1 LKTSL
6 VIFPVKVV
14 STFALLLAAVLA
26 GSFAGPG
33 SSRAADQPP
42 SAMAAAASSAD
53 DFAVVDCRLP
63 GRVRKLGTSMVYQ
76 MPSNVIRTSAH
87 DCSIRG
93 GEYTLLD
100 PSSYAQ
106 AIKLWIGNAEAGD
119 TQAQTN
125 VAMLY
130 EKVQPPDYASA
141 ASWYTKAAN
150 AGYAPAETA
159 LARLYEAGLGV
170 QQDKVKAI
178 NLYRQAAGINERL
191 VEDVDTPGGDDTR
204 GAGGAEVQKLRQQLQ
219 DKQNELD
226 KLHRSLQQLESRP
239 GSTSAQPNQKE
250 VQSLHQR
257 IASLEQQMQQ
267 GPQAVPSGLA
277 NLPPPSI
284 EIVYPLATRGAG
296 GVQLQMRGSEK
307 GTGDVVGRIRSE
319 IGVRRLTVGKQV
331 VPVDDQLLFAIP
343 RDLLSQGASTKLEV
357 TDLLGRTSSIDVAV
371 IASPKTSAA
380 STGNSGSLT
389 TKNYY
394 ALVIGDDN
402 FRYWPH
408 IDNAVG
414 DAQAIETELR
424 AHYGFKTTLLVN
436 ATREQI
442 LGAFN
447 DLRQKMT
454 PDDNL
459 LIYYAG
465 HGQLVPQIDR
475 GYWIP
480 VDAQTSADTEWI
492 LNEQITDYLQIIP
505 ARHII
510 VIADSCYAGVLT
522 RSSVEVPKSGLDA
535 GTRLSVLQQL
545 SPKRVRTVM
554 TSGGV
559 QPVLD
564 SGVDGHSI
572 FAAAL
577 LRVLRDNDDILEGN
591 RLFDAVS
598 PIVTAQSAK
607 LGYKQTPTYRAIVFA
622 GHEGGDFLFVP
633 SKG

>member
-1 LKTSL
+1 
-6 VIFPVKVV
+6 VKPNFGAPAFKRPSVAI
-14 STFALLLAAVLA
+14 ALAIALA
-26 GSFAGPG
+26 GSFLGTRSGPAWAQQAPAT
-33 SSRAADQPP
+33 S
-42 SAMAAAASSAD
+42 AASGAS
-53 DFAVVDCRLP
+53 DFVVVDCRLP
-63 GRVRKLGTSMVYQ
+63 GRVRKLGSSMVYQ
-76 MPSNVIRTSAH
+76 MAGNVIRTAAH
-87 DCSIRG
+87 DCELRG

-100 PSSYAQ
+100 PSSYAS
-106 AIKLWIGNAEAGD
+106 AIKLWIGGAEAGD

-130 EKVQPPDYASA
+130 EKIQPPDYASA
-141 ASWYTKAAN
+141 ASWYAKAAT
-150 AGYAPAETA
+150 AGYAPAQTA

-170 QQDKVKAI
+170 PQDKVKAI
-178 NLYRQAAGINERL
+178 NLYRQAAGINDRL
-191 VEDVDTPGGDDTR
+191 VSDVETA
-204 GAGGAEVQKLRQQLQ
+204 GANESAGASNAEVQKLRQQLDQ
-219 DKQNELD
+219 KQNELD
-226 KLHRSLQQLESRP
+226 KLHRSLQQLENRP
-239 GSTSAQPNQKE
+239 GSSSAQPNQKE
-250 VQSLHQR
+250 VQSLRQR

-267 GPQAVPSGLA
+267 GPQAAPSGLA

-284 EIVYPLATRGAG
+284 EIVYPLATRGSG
-296 GVQLQMRGSEK
+296 GVQLQMRSEK
-307 GTGDVVGRIRSE
+307 GAGDVVGRVHSD

-343 RDLLSQGASTKLEV
+343 KDLLSPGASTKVEV

-371 IASPKTSAA
+371 SAA
-380 STGNSGSLT
+380 PKASAPSGGSGSLSA
-389 TKNYY
+389 KNFY
-394 ALVIGDDN
+394 ALVIGDDD

-408 IDNAVG
+408 IDNAVS
-414 DAQAIETELR
+414 DARSIEEELR
-424 AHYGFKTTLLVN
+424 THYGFKTTLLVN
-436 ATREQI
+436 GTREQI

-480 VDAQTSADTEWI
+480 VDAQTGADTEWI

-522 RSSVEVPKSGLDA
+522 RSSVEVPKSGLDS

-564 SGVDGHSI
+564 SGVGGHSI
-572 FAAAL
+572 FADAL

-598 PIVTAQSAK
+598 PIITAQSAK
-607 LGYKQTPTYRAIVFA
+607 LGYKQSPTYRAIVFA

-633 SKG
+633 TKH

>member
-1 LKTSL
+1 MLL
-6 VIFPVKVV
+6 VAI
-14 STFALLLAAVLA
+14 ALGAWCLGMNCGSARADQLAA
-26 GSFAGPG
+26 S
-33 SSRAADQPP
+33 
-42 SAMAAAASSAD
+42 AAATSASE
-53 DFAVVDCRLP
+53 FVVVDCRLP

-76 MPSNVIRTSAH
+76 MAGNVIRTAAR
-87 DCSIRG
+87 DCEIRG

-130 EKVQPPDYASA
+130 EKLQPPDYASA
-141 ASWYTKAAN
+141 ASWYAKAAN
-150 AGYAPAETA
+150 AGYAPAQTA

-170 QQDKVKAI
+170 PPDKVKAV

-191 VEDVDTPGGDDTR
+191 VENVETPGGGQPT
-204 GAGGAEVQKLRQQLQ
+204 GASNAEIRRLQQQLR

-239 GSTSAQPNQKE
+239 NSSSGESNEKQ
-250 VQSLHQR
+250 VQSLRQR
-257 IASLEQQMQQ
+257 IAALERQQQQ
-267 GPQAVPSGLA
+267 GPQAAPSALG
-277 NLPPPSI
+277 NLPPPRI
-284 EIVYPLATRGAG
+284 EIVYPLATRGG
-296 GVQLQMRGSEK
+296 NGVELQMRAEK
-307 GTGDVVGRIRSE
+307 GAGDVVGRVHSE

-331 VPVDDQLLFAIP
+331 VPVDEQLLFAIP
-343 RDLLSQGASTKLEV
+343 RDLLARDAPTKIEV

-371 IASPKTSAA
+371 TSSSRASSAA
-380 STGNSGSLT
+380 AGTASSFDP
-389 TKNYY
+389 KNYY
-394 ALVIGDDN
+394 ALIIGDDD

-408 IDNAVG
+408 IDNAVS
-414 DAQAIETELR
+414 DARSIEQELS

-454 PDDNL
+454 PNDNL
-459 LIYYAG
+459 LVYYAG
-465 HGQLVPQIDR
+465 HGQLVQQIDR

-480 VDAQTSADTEWI
+480 VDAQTNADTEWI

-522 RSSVEVPKSGLDA
+522 RSSVEVPKSGLDS

-564 SGVDGHSI
+564 SGVGGHSI

-598 PIVTAQSAK
+598 PIITAQSAK

-633 SKG
+633 SKR

>member
-1 LKTSL
+1 MKTPCYAVPAKIL
-6 VIFPVKVV
+6 CTLAIALAC
-14 STFALLLAAVLA
+14 TFAALV
-26 GSFAGPG
+26 AGPG
-33 SSRAADQPP
+33 SVRAAADQV
-42 SAMAAAASSAD
+42 AQGTAASGTD
-53 DFAVVDCRLP
+53 EFVVVDCRLP

-76 MPSNVIRTSAH
+76 MPANVIRTSAK
-87 DCSIRG
+87 DCEIRG

-100 PSSYAQ
+100 PSSYAS
-106 AIKLWIGNAEAGD
+106 AIKLWIGNAQAGD

-130 EKVQPPDYASA
+130 EKLQPPDYASA
-141 ASWYTKAAN
+141 ASWYAKAAS

-159 LARLYEAGLGV
+159 LARLYETGLGV
-170 QQDKVKAI
+170 PQDKVKAI
-178 NLYRQAAGINERL
+178 NLYRQAAGINDRL
-191 VEDVDTPGGDDTR
+191 VEDVESPGGDDGG
-204 GAGGAEVQKLRQQLQ
+204 GASNAEVQKLRQQLQ

-226 KLHRSLQQLESRP
+226 KLHRSLQQIENRP
-239 GSTSAQPNQKE
+239 GSSSAQPNQKE

-257 IASLEQQMQQ
+257 IASLEQQIQQ
-267 GPQAVPSGLA
+267 GPQATPSSLA

-307 GTGDVVGRIRSE
+307 GTGDVVGRVHSE
-319 IGVRRLTVGKQV
+319 IGVKRLTVGKQV
-331 VPVDDQLLFAIP
+331 VAVDDQLLFAIP
-343 RDLLSQGASTKLEV
+343 RDLLTPGASTKVEV
-357 TDLLGRTSSIDVAV
+357 TDLLGRTSSMDVAV
-371 IASPKTSAA
+371 VAAPKGAAA
-380 STGNSGSLT
+380 SAGGSASLSA
-389 TKNYY
+389 KNYY
-394 ALVIGDDN
+394 ALVIGDDD

-414 DAQAIETELR
+414 DARAIEQELR

-436 ATREQI
+436 ATREQL

-447 DLRQKMT
+447 DLRQKLT
-454 PDDNL
+454 PDDSL

-480 VDAQTSADTEWI
+480 VDAQTNADTEWI

-522 RSSVEVPKSGLDA
+522 RSSVQVPKSGLDA

-577 LRVLRDNDDILEGN
+577 LRVLRDNDDVLEGN

-622 GHEGGDFLFVP
+622 GHEGGDFLFIP
-633 SKG
+633 TKG

>member
-1 LKTSL
+1 MKTPCCAVPAKIL
-6 VIFPVKVV
+6 CTLAIALAC
-14 STFALLLAAVLA
+14 TFAALV
-26 GSFAGPG
+26 AGPG
-33 SSRAADQPP
+33 SVRAAADQV
-42 SAMAAAASSAD
+42 AQGTAASGTD
-53 DFAVVDCRLP
+53 EFVVVDCRLP

-76 MPSNVIRTSAH
+76 MPANVIRTSAK
-87 DCSIRG
+87 DCEIRG

-100 PSSYAQ
+100 PSSYAS
-106 AIKLWIGNAEAGD
+106 AIKLWIGNAQAGD

-130 EKVQPPDYASA
+130 EKLQPPDYASA
-141 ASWYTKAAN
+141 ASWYAKAAS

-159 LARLYEAGLGV
+159 LARLYETGLGV
-170 QQDKVKAI
+170 PQDKVKAI
-178 NLYRQAAGINERL
+178 NLYRQAAGINDRL
-191 VEDVDTPGGDDTR
+191 VEDVESPGGDDGG
-204 GAGGAEVQKLRQQLQ
+204 GASNAEVQKLRQQLQ

-226 KLHRSLQQLESRP
+226 KLHRSLQQIENRP
-239 GSTSAQPNQKE
+239 GSSSAQPNQKE

-257 IASLEQQMQQ
+257 IASLEQQIQQ
-267 GPQAVPSGLA
+267 GPQATPSSLA

-307 GTGDVVGRIRSE
+307 GTGDVVGRVHSE
-319 IGVRRLTVGKQV
+319 IGVKRLTVGKQV
-331 VPVDDQLLFAIP
+331 VAVDDQLLFAIP
-343 RDLLSQGASTKLEV
+343 RDLLTPGASTKVEV
-357 TDLLGRTSSIDVAV
+357 TDLLGRTSSMDVAV
-371 IASPKTSAA
+371 VAAPKGAAA
-380 STGNSGSLT
+380 SAGGSASLSA
-389 TKNYY
+389 KNYY
-394 ALVIGDDN
+394 ALVIGDDD

-414 DAQAIETELR
+414 DARAIEQELR

-436 ATREQI
+436 ATREQL

-447 DLRQKMT
+447 DLRQKLT
-454 PDDNL
+454 PDDSL

-480 VDAQTSADTEWI
+480 VDAQTNADTEWI

-522 RSSVEVPKSGLDA
+522 RSSVQVPKSGLDA

-577 LRVLRDNDDILEGN
+577 LRVLRDNDDVLEGN

-622 GHEGGDFLFVP
+622 GHEGGDFLFIP
-633 SKG
+633 TKG

>member
-1 LKTSL
+1 MQMRASFLKAKI
-6 VIFPVKVV
+6 VP
-14 STFALLLAAVLA
+14 LLSIVLGTMLA
-26 GSFAGPG
+26 GSFVEPAF
-33 SSRAADQPP
+33 RTAVADQLSQGVTP
-42 SAMAAAASSAD
+42 STAD

-76 MPSNVIRTSAH
+76 MPGNVVRTAAH
-87 DCSIRG
+87 DCEIRG

-130 EKVQPPDYASA
+130 EKLQPPDYASA
-141 ASWYTKAAN
+141 VSWYAKAAG

-170 QQDKVKAI
+170 PQDKVKAI
-178 NLYRQAAGINERL
+178 NLYRQAAGISDLLIGN
-191 VEDVDTPGGDDTR
+191 VETPGGGDEA
-204 GAGGAEVQKLRQQLQ
+204 GASSAEIQQLRQQLQ
-219 DKQNELD
+219 GKQDELD

-239 GSTSAQPNQKE
+239 GGASAQPNQKE
-250 VQSLHQR
+250 VQSLRQR
-257 IASLEQQMQQ
+257 IATLEQQAQQ
-267 GPQAVPSGLA
+267 GTQPTPSSLA

-284 EIVYPLATRGAG
+284 EIVYPLATRGDG
-296 GVQLQMRGSEK
+296 GVQLQMRSEK
-307 GTGDVVGRIRSE
+307 GSGDVVGRIHSE
-319 IGVRRLTVGKQV
+319 IGVRRLTVDKQV

-343 RDLLSQGASTKLEV
+343 RNLLSQGTSTKIEV
-357 TDLLGRTSSIDVAV
+357 TDLLGRTSSINVAV
-371 IASPKTSAA
+371 MAAPKMAAA
-380 STGNSGSLT
+380 SAGGSTSLN

-394 ALVIGDDN
+394 ALIIGDDD

-414 DAQAIETELR
+414 DARSIEQELST
-424 AHYGFKTTLLVN
+424 HYGFKTTLLVN
-436 ATREQI
+436 ATRDQI

-522 RSSVEVPKSGLDA
+522 RSSVEVPKSELDA

-577 LRVLRDNDDILEGN
+577 LQVLRDNDDILEGN

-622 GHEGGDFLFVP
+622 GHEGGDFLFIP
-633 SKG
+633 NKG

>member
-1 LKTSL
+1 MRSSILKTK
-6 VIFPVKVV
+6 IV
-14 STFALLLAAVLA
+14 SILAIVLGTVLA
-26 GSFAGPG
+26 GSFVEPG
-33 SSRAADQPP
+33 FRGAAADQLPP
-42 SAMAAAASSAD
+42 GATASAAD
-53 DFAVVDCRLP
+53 DFVVVDCRLP
-63 GRVRKLGTSMVYQ
+63 GRVRKLGTTMVYQ
-76 MPSNVIRTSAH
+76 MPGNVMRTSAH
-87 DCSIRG
+87 DCEIRG

-119 TQAQTN
+119 TQSQTN

-130 EKVQPPDYASA
+130 EKLQPPDYATA
-141 ASWYTKAAN
+141 ASWYAKAAS

-170 QQDKVKAI
+170 PQDKVKAI
-178 NLYRQAAGINERL
+178 NLYRQAAGINDRL
-191 VEDVDTPGGDDTR
+191 VEDIETPGGDESR
-204 GAGGAEVQKLRQQLQ
+204 GTSNAEVQKLQQQLQ
-219 DKQNELD
+219 EKQNELD

-239 GSTSAQPNQKE
+239 GSSSAQPNQKE

-257 IASLEQQMQQ
+257 IATLEQQIQQ
-267 GPQAVPSGLA
+267 GPQATPSSLA

-284 EIVYPLATRGAG
+284 EIVYPLATRGGG
-296 GVQLQMRGSEK
+296 GVQLQMRSEK
-307 GTGDVVGRIRSE
+307 GAGDVVGRIHSE
-319 IGVRRLTVGKQV
+319 IGVRRLTVGQQV

-343 RDLLSQGASTKLEV
+343 PGLLQQGTPTKVEV
-357 TDLLGRTSSIDVAV
+357 TDLLGRTSSINVAV
-371 IASPKTSAA
+371 TSAPKA
-380 STGNSGSLT
+380 VPESEAGGGSFNP
-389 TKNYY
+389 KDYY
-394 ALVIGDDN
+394 ALVIGDDD

-414 DAQAIETELR
+414 DARAIEQELR
-424 AHYGFKTTLLVN
+424 THYGFKTTLLVN
-436 ATREQI
+436 ATREQL

-480 VDAQTSADTEWI
+480 VDAQTNADTEWI

-577 LRVLRDNDDILEGN
+577 LRVLRDNDNILEGS